1 MSEQLRVSRRAPAT
15 AASSGGDRQKVRA
28 WRQQGVVDHVLAVI
42 LCLYLLLGIT
52 YALVTPVFEAS
63 DELWHYPMVRHLAD
77 GNPLPVQVF
86 DPNAAGPWKQQ
97 ASQPP
102 LYYYVGAALTFWIDT
117 GDMAR
122 IRRLNPHVGTGTI
135 TADGNINLVVHDPA
149 ANPWQGTLLA
159 VRIVRLAS
167 VLMGAGT
174 VLLTFLI
181 AREVAPSRP
190 EIALGAAAVNA
201 FMPMFLFISGAV
213 NNDNLV
219 IPLASLA
226 LLLMMRAVRAAGD
239 DEHSQP
245 AGSWRQPWHAWTLPE
260 WRWWLALGSVIGLAA
275 LAKISGVGLLFLALG
290 TIFLARR
297 RSAQEPV
304 SLQLLGRLLW
314 QTAGRFLLLLAP
326 VLVIAGWWYYRNL
339 LLYGDWSGWNAFI
352 AVLGQRPQPASLAQ
366 LWSERSGFLASYW
379 GLFGGLNVPMPGW
392 IYTILNTVLLLAVAG
407 FPLYLYR
414 LLLLERE
421 LPAPTRTAGLVD
433 KFLLLLIRHFPL
445 LLSLLWSA
453 AVVYGLVQWATLTW
467 SSQGRLV
474 FTALSALTTLLA
486 LGLAGWLPRRPATA
500 VLGVFAFFLLAVST
514 AAPFTWIRPAY
525 QPARYQAAWPDQVA
539 LDHVFGNQLRL
550 AGFSLGEFATGDAA
564 ATLQPGDAVEVLLE
578 WEVLAPIDRDWSVF
592 VHLNDPVV
600 GAPMAQRDM
609 YLEQGLRPAS
619 LLRPGERIFNRYHLT
634 VPATA
639 VAPADL
645 PLVVGLYDY
654 GSGQRLPLADGRD
667 AVLLATLPLVAVPGA
682 FPNPQSHNFGNELE
696 LVGFQVES
704 RRLRAGDSLALTL
717 FWRPLRPLRADYTFF
732 AQVVDLEGDLTRWAS
747 DDVAPA
753 HSSRSWQPGQVESLT
768 FTLPLAADTPANLY
782 PLIIGVYTRDAGGAF
797 RRLQRVTA
805 DGRVTDQDYLRLT
818 QVRIEG

>member
-1 MSEQLRVSRRAPAT
+1 MGRRVWVTVIPP
-15 AASSGGDRQKVRA
+15 GGER
-28 WRQQGVVDHVLAVI
+28 QGVVAGGRQGVVGYALAVI
-42 LCLYLLLGIT
+42 LGLYLLLGAT
-52 YALVTPVFEAS
+52 YALATPVFEAS

-86 DPNAAGPWKQQ
+86 DPNVAGPWKQQ

-102 LYYYVGAALTFWIDT
+102 LYYFVGAALTFWIDT
-117 GDMAR
+117 ADMAR
-122 IRRLNPHVGTGTI
+122 IRRLNPHVDTGTI

-149 ANPWQGTLLA
+149 ADPWQGTLLA
-159 VRIVRLAS
+159 VRIVRIAS

-181 AREVAPSRP
+181 AREVAPARP

-219 IPLASLA
+219 IPLSSLA
-226 LLLMMRAVRAAGD
+226 LLLMMRAVRTAGD
-239 DEHSQP
+239 NEHLQP
-245 AGSWRQPWHAWTLPE
+245 AGSSRQARHAWTLPE
-260 WRWWLALGSVIGLAA
+260 WRRWLALGSVIGLAA

-290 TIFLARR
+290 TIFVARR
-297 RSAQEPV
+297 QAAVEPL
-304 SLQLLGRLLW
+304 SLPLFGRLLW

-326 VLVIAGWWYYRNL
+326 VLAIAGWWYYRNL

-352 AVLGQRPQPASLAQ
+352 AVLGQRPQPAGLAQ
-366 LWSERSGFLASYW
+366 LWSERSGFMASYW

-392 IYTILNTVLLLAVAG
+392 IYTILNAVLLLAVAG

-433 KFLLLLIRHFPL
+433 KFLLLLTRHFPL
-445 LLSLLWSA
+445 LLCLLWSVA
-453 AVVYGLVQWATLTW
+453 IVFGLVQWATLTW

-500 VLGVFAFFLLAVST
+500 VLGAFALLLLAVST

-525 QPARYQAAWPDQVA
+525 QPQRYQAAWPGQVA
-539 LDHVFGNQLRL
+539 LDHVFGHQLRL
-550 AGFSLGEFATGDAA
+550 AGFSLGQVATGDAA
-564 ATLQPGDAVEVLLE
+564 ATLPPGAAVEVLLE
-578 WEVLAPIDRDWSVF
+578 WEVLAPIGRDWSVF

-600 GAPMAQRDM
+600 GAPIAQRDM
-609 YLEQGLRPAS
+609 YLDHGLRPAS

-634 VPATA
+634 VPVTA

-645 PLVVGLYDY
+645 TLVVGLYEY
-654 GSGQRLPLADGRD
+654 GSGERLPLVDGRD
-667 AVLLATLPLVAVPGA
+667 AVLLATLPLAAVPGVY
-682 FPNPQSHNFGNELE
+682 PNPQSHNFGNELE
-696 LVGFQVES
+696 LVGFQVEP
-704 RRLRAGDSLALTL
+704 RRARAGDSLELTL

-753 HSSRSWQPGQVESLT
+753 HGSRHWQPGQVESMT

-782 PLIIGVYTRDAGGAF
+782 PLIIGVYTRDGGGAF
-797 RRLQRVTA
+797 HRLQLVTP

-818 QVRIEG
+818 QIRIEG